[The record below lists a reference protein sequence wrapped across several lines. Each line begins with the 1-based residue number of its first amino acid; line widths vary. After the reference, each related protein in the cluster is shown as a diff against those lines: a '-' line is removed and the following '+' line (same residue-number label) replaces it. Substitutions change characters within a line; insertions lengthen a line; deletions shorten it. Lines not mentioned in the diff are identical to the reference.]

1 MMMRRQST
9 IGESAHGRR
18 LPTLVLIG
26 LALLVLPAAWER
38 DGPLTPPGGDPEA
51 PGRPL
56 GLIEADGL
64 R

>member
-1 MMMRRQST
+1 MKST
-9 IGESAHGRR
+9 FGEPTQRRR

-38 DGPLTPPGGDPEA
+38 DRPLSPPGGDPDA

-56 GLIEADGL
+56 GLIEVQGQQ
-64 R
+64 